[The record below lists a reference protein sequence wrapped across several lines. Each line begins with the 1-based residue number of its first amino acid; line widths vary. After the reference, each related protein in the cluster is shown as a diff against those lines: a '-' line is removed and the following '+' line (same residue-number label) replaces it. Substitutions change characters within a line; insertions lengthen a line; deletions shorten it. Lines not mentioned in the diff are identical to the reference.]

1 MPERRTGAEIFLAR
15 SGAGPRPAW
24 RWGRWAVLAAVGLVP
39 AWIALIDRGGPLLCV
54 FLDERRVP
62 LRGFVEHD
70 FWAAVALFFLLD
82 AAVAALSLPGAALF
96 AMAGGAIFGRWLG
109 TGVVC
114 LASTTGATAAFLASR
129 HLFRPFVE
137 RRWGHWLE
145 PIRGGIERDG
155 PYYLLAVQLVPVFPF
170 FLVNAAMGLT
180 RMRPRTFW
188 LTSQIGILPGAF
200 LYVNAGTV
208 LGRVASAGDVL
219 SPAVIGSLLLLGLA
233 PLLARK
239 ALRWFRPGWPDSP
252 QAALPSAVRLSGAE
266 SSAEKR
272 AA

>member
-1 MPERRTGAEIFLAR
+1 MLQAR
-15 SGAGPRPAW
+15 SGAGHRSGWCW
-24 RWGRWAVLAAVGLVP
+24 RSWAILAAALVS
-39 AWIALIDRGGPLLCV
+39 AWIALIDRGGPLLCG
-54 FLDERRVP
+54 FLNQRRAALIGFAERD
-62 LRGFVEHD
+62 LLT
-70 FWAAVALFFLLD
+70 ALAVYFLID
-82 AAVAALSLPGAALF
+82 MAVAALSLPGAALF
-96 AMAGGAIFGRWLG
+96 AMVGGMLFGRWVG

-180 RMRPRTFW
+180 RMRVRTFW

-200 LYVNAGTV
+200 LYVNAGAA
-208 LGRVASAGDVL
+208 LGRVASPRDML
-219 SPAVIGSLLLLGLA
+219 SPAVMGSLLLLGLA

-239 ALRWFRPGWPDSP
+239 ALRWFRLRWPDSAQTARP
-252 QAALPSAVRLSGAE
+252 PAVRLPGGE
-266 SSAEKR
+266 STPEKR

>member
-1 MPERRTGAEIFLAR
+1 MPQRRTGAEILQAR

-24 RWGRWAVLAAVGLVP
+24 CWGCWAVMAAVGLVS
-39 AWIALIDRGGPLLCV
+39 AWIVLIDRGGPLFCE
-54 FLDERRVP
+54 FLNEHRAVLIGFAERD
-62 LRGFVEHD
+62 LLT
-70 FWAAVALFFLLD
+70 AAILYFLIHV
-82 AAVAALSLPGAALF
+82 AVAALSLPGAALF
-96 AMAGGAIFGRWLG
+96 AMAGGMLFGRWLG

-129 HLFRPFVE
+129 HLFRPIVE
-137 RRWGHWLE
+137 RRWGQWLE

-180 RMRPRTFW
+180 RMRARTFW

-208 LGRVASAGDVL
+208 LGRVTSASDVL
-219 SPAVIGSLLLLGLA
+219 SPAVMGSLLLLGLA

-239 ALRWFRPGWPDSP
+239 ALRWFRPQWPDSVQTARP
-252 QAALPSAVRLSGAE
+252 QAVRLPVAE
-266 SSAEKR
+266 STAKQR

>member
-1 MPERRTGAEIFLAR
+1 MPERRTGAEASPSRSVAR
-15 SGAGPRPAW
+15 PHPGW
-24 RWGRWAVLAAVGLVP
+24 RWAILAVVGLVS
-39 AWIALIDRGGPLLCV
+39 AWIALIDRASPSVCE
-54 FLDERRVP
+54 FLNERRAA
-62 LRGFVEHD
+62 LIGFAERD
-70 FWAAVALFFLLD
+70 LLTAVALYFLID
-82 AAVAALSLPGAALF
+82 MAVAALSLPGAALF
-96 AMAGGAIFGRWLG
+96 AMVAGMLFGRWLG

-180 RMRPRTFW
+180 RMRARTFW

-200 LYVNAGTV
+200 LYVNAGAV
-208 LGRVASAGDVL
+208 LGRLASAADVL
-219 SPAVIGSLLLLGLA
+219 SPAVMGSLLLLGLA

-239 ALRWFRPGWPDSP
+239 VLRWFRPRWPDSAQTARP
-252 QAALPSAVRLSGAE
+252 AAVRLPSAE
-266 SSAEKR
+266 STREKR

>member
-1 MPERRTGAEIFLAR
+1 
-15 SGAGPRPAW
+15 
-24 RWGRWAVLAAVGLVP
+24 LVS
-39 AWIALIDRGGPLLCV
+39 AWIALIDRGGPLLCE
-54 FLDERRVP
+54 FLNERRAA
-62 LRGFVEHD
+62 LIGFAERD
-70 FWAAVALFFLLD
+70 LLTAVTLFFLID
-82 AAVAALSLPGAALF
+82 MVVAALSLPGAALF
-96 AMAGGAIFGRWLG
+96 AMAGGMLFGRWLG

-180 RMRPRTFW
+180 RMRARTFW

-200 LYVNAGTV
+200 LYVNAGAA
-208 LGRVASAGDVL
+208 LGRVASPRDML
-219 SPAVIGSLLLLGLA
+219 SPAVMGSLLLLGLA

-239 ALRWFRPGWPDSP
+239 ALRWFRPRWPDSSQTARP
-252 QAALPSAVRLSGAE
+252 AGVRLPSAE
-266 SSAEKR
+266 STREKR